1 MRRPRLRGSRP
12 LMALGLVMLA
22 CPAALAGLPVGT
34 AGAATT
40 ETITVSGGTFLA
52 PALSKIFTDD
62 AAGLS
67 PVLSFYSSETLD
79 TGISDF
85 IGSAPGSFN
94 SDVAISERPLT
105 STEAAKA
112 QANGRTFAY
121 VPIAATPVAIVTLVP
136 NSSYAIGSPTI
147 APSDFCEHIPLT
159 LDQLAGLFGY
169 DTADPYVW
177 GDPRIT
183 CTGGGTL
190 DSYPVT
196 RWANLDV
203 TMENKTLM
211 SLLDS
216 TSTSEGLFDAGLMQ
230 ASQQQAAITTSD
242 TPSENWPYSA
252 DTYPQGDQNLI
263 GHMLSINPRTNVPST
278 NASLWALGAIAPIS
292 AEWTGSPLGAQ
303 WDLPTAAV
311 ENAASAEVA
320 PSVASATA
328 AEASSTLGSDNTVTF
343 TPSTDATA
351 YNNYLMV
358 EDYLVVPTTGLDA
371 AKDTALAQLI
381 RFAVGTT
388 GQADI
393 EKYGSAPADAAMT
406 TADLK
411 VAAELDQ
418 AALTA
423 PASTAATTTTTTATK
438 AGTTSATNGSS
449 TTGSAGAASTDASAS
464 GASDP
469 SGSSSGTG
477 SGLAFTGA
485 GAIWPL
491 VGAGAFLAI
500 LGTGLRR
507 RLRRRGALAGGPAS
521 VQSGSS
527 RKDATR

>member
-1 MRRPRLRGSRP
+1 
-12 LMALGLVMLA
+12 VQNN
-22 CPAALAGLPVGT
+22 
-34 AGAATT
+34 AGAM
-40 ETITVSGGTFLA
+40 V
-52 PALSKIFTDD
+52 
-62 AAGLS
+62 
-67 PVLSFYSSETLD
+67 Y
-79 TGISDF
+79 
-85 IGSAPGSFN
+85 
-94 SDVAISERPLT
+94 
-105 STEAAKA
+105 
-112 QANGRTFAY
+112 
-121 VPIAATPVAIVTLVP
+121 
-136 NSSYAIGSPTI
+136 
-147 APSDFCEHIPLT
+147 
-159 LDQLAGLFGY
+159 
-169 DTADPYVW
+169 
-177 GDPRIT
+177 
-183 CTGGGTL
+183 
-190 DSYPVT
+190 
-196 RWANLDV
+196 
-203 TMENKTLM
+203 
-211 SLLDS
+211 
-216 TSTSEGLFDAGLMQ
+216 
-230 ASQQQAAITTSD
+230 
-242 TPSENWPYSA
+242 
-252 DTYPQGDQNLI
+252 
-263 GHMLSINPRTNVPST
+263 
-278 NASLWALGAIAPIS
+278 
-292 AEWTGSPLGAQ
+292 
-303 WDLPTAAV
+303 
-311 ENAASAEVA
+311 
-320 PSVASATA
+320 PSVAAATA
-328 AEASSTLGSDNTVTF
+328 AEASTTLGSDNTVTF
-343 TPSTDATA
+343 TPSSDATA

>member
-1 MRRPRLRGSRP
+1 MRRARHRGPRSLA
-12 LMALGLVMLA
+12 ALGLVLVL
-22 CPAALAGLPVGT
+22 CPAALLVQWPGRA
-34 AGAATT
+34 AAAT
-40 ETITVSGGTFLA
+40 ETLTVSGGTFFA
-52 PALSKIFTDD
+52 PALTKIFTDD
-62 AAGLS
+62 ATGLA
-67 PVLSFYSSETLD
+67 PVLSFFSSETLD

-85 IGSAPGSFN
+85 VGTGSNAFN
-94 SDVAISERPLT
+94 SDVAIAERPLT

-136 NSSYAIGSPTI
+136 NAAYVTGTPTI
-147 APSDFCEHIPLT
+147 APSNFCQHIPLT
-159 LDQLAGLFGY
+159 VEQLGGLFGY
-169 DTADPYVW
+169 DATTPYTW
-177 GDPRIT
+177 GDSRLS
-183 CTGGGTL
+183 CTSTQGL

-203 TMENKTLM
+203 TMENQDVM
-211 SLLDS
+211 ALLDS
-216 TSTSEGLFDAGLMQ
+216 TPASKTLFDAGLAQ
-230 ASQQQAAITTSD
+230 ASTQQTAITTSD
-242 TPSENWPYSA
+242 TPSESWPYST

-278 NASLWALGAIAPIS
+278 NSSLWALGAIAPIS
-292 AEWTGSPLGAQ
+292 SEWTGSPLGAQ
-303 WDLPTAAV
+303 WNLPTAAV
-311 ENAASAEVA
+311 QNNAGAMVY
-320 PSVASATA
+320 PSVAAATA
-328 AEASSTLGSDNTVTF
+328 AEASTTLGSDNTVTF
-343 TPSTDATA
+343 TPSSDATA

-411 VAAELDQ
+411 VAASLNQ

-423 PASTAATTTTTTATK
+423 GASSASSTTTTTTAKSGTTTT
-438 AGTTSATNGSS
+438 TTSAA
-449 TTGSAGAASTDASAS
+449 SATDAAAADAS
-464 GASDP
+464 GTGGSGGSGAG
-469 SGSSSGTG
+469 SGSG

-491 VGAGAFLAI
+491 VAAGGFLA
-500 LGTGLRR
+500 LFGTGIRR
-507 RLRRRGALAGGPAS
+507 RLRRRSAVAIVPPHVVPAR
-521 VQSGSS
+521 S
-527 RKDATR
+527 RKDGSR